1 MPPSRA
7 SEVPLR
13 QVLTGWLPST
23 RGAQSQGSAS
33 DGGRPSFA
41 SVTHT
46 VLELPHCF
54 PEVAFEHAPS
64 VVPPKDRRNR
74 RQLPR
79 AGRVRAVQD
88 AQRSIAPARQAQIEA
103 GAQRQ
108 AWDAC
113 AAVFSILEGEA
124 ARMADDDLDTARLF
138 PARRISKAA
147 SLVIQ
152 LNRSEAEGRR
162 PLA

>member
-1 MPPSRA
+1 M
-7 SEVPLR
+7 
-13 QVLTGWLPST
+13 
-23 RGAQSQGSAS
+23 
-33 DGGRPSFA
+33 
-41 SVTHT
+41 
-46 VLELPHCF
+46 
-54 PEVAFEHAPS
+54 AFEHAPS

-88 AQRSIAPARQAQIEA
+88 AQRSIAPARQAQIVA

-113 AAVFSILEGEA
+113 AAVFAILEGEA

-138 PARRISKAA
+138 TARRISKAA

>member
-1 MPPSRA
+1 MINRVSRGKR
-7 SEVPLR
+7 SLD
-13 QVLTGWLPST
+13 VLTGDSAESVSFSFSW
-23 RGAQSQGSAS
+23 GSAS

-79 AGRVRAVQD
+79 ASAPGVSAQFKMLSDRLHLHGRLRSKPVRSG
-88 AQRSIAPARQAQIEA
+88 RPGMHAPRYFRFLRARQLEWQMMTSTPH
-103 GAQRQ
+103 
-108 AWDAC
+108 AC
-113 AAVFSILEGEA
+113 S
-124 ARMADDDLDTARLF
+124 RLVAF
-138 PARRISKAA
+138 PRLQVS
-147 SLVIQ
+147 
-152 LNRSEAEGRR
+152 
-162 PLA
+162 

>member
-1 MPPSRA
+1 MSF
-7 SEVPLR
+7 SFS
-13 QVLTGWLPST
+13 W
-23 RGAQSQGSAS
+23 GSAS

-88 AQRSIAPARQAQIEA
+88 AQRSIAPARQVQIVA

-108 AWDAC
+108 AGDAC
-113 AAVFSILEGEA
+113 AAEFAILEGEA

-138 PARRISKAA
+138 TARRIS
-147 SLVIQ
+147 
-152 LNRSEAEGRR
+152 
-162 PLA
+162 